1 MAARSTWALFGFA
14 LLVALP
20 ALAGCDFGGGQTSN
34 TTAATT
40 PTTTATTTAPP
51 TITPSTTAITEASTT
66 TTAPETT
73 WASPADALAKRAT
86 DWFTLCAAVKAGT
99 GDYTAQIASFL
110 PKDAATGRAA
120 EIQKGIRE
128 APRDIDVVL
137 DSTFDRIDGIS
148 IYSRDTTTGD
158 RVQGQVDYW
167 EKQQCRDGLVTRA
180 RRYSTWQKEGDTWVL
195 AETVEPFRIAE
206 DDSLLVGQ
214 TATIGGV
221 RWTVKSMSEQKEAA
235 WGGGPKAAGMYVLA
249 GMEVVNTGQA
259 AVRPGAFT
267 FTAVD
272 GEGTEHKAA
281 LDAQQYL
288 AKLVATDLDRTLE
301 PGETVWCWH
310 FFDVPEDTWLKP
322 LSFRITA
329 PVQT

>member
-1 MAARSTWALFGFA
+1 MGVIMAARSTWAVFGLS

-20 ALAGCDFGGGQTSN
+20 ALAGCDFGGGQT
-34 TTAATT
+34 
-40 PTTTATTTAPP
+40 
-51 TITPSTTAITEASTT
+51 TT
-66 TTAPETT
+66 TTAPTIAPSTTAATAAPTTTAAPETT
-73 WASPADALAKRAT
+73 WTLPGDALAKRAT
-86 DWFTLCAAVKAGT
+86 DWFTLCAAAKAGT
-99 GDYTAQIASFL
+99 GDFTAQIASFL
-110 PKDAATGRAA
+110 PKDAAPGRAA
-120 EIQKGIRE
+120 EILKGIRE

-137 DSTFDRIDGIS
+137 DSTFDHIDGIS
-148 IYSRDTTTGD
+148 IYSTSPPTGEPA
-158 RVQGQVDYW
+158 QGQVDYW
-167 EKQQCRDGLVTRA
+167 EKQTCRDGLVTSA
-180 RRYSTWQKEGDTWVL
+180 RRYSTWREEGDTWVL
-195 AETVEPFRIAE
+195 DETVEPFRMAE

-235 WGGGPKAAGMYVLA
+235 WGGGPEAAGMYVLV
-249 GMEVVNTGQA
+249 GMEVVNTGPA
-259 AVRPGAFT
+259 AVRPGAYT

-272 GEGTEHKAA
+272 GEGTEYKAA

-301 PGETVWCWH
+301 PGETVWWWQ

-322 LSFRITA
+322 LTFRITA